1 MTITRLHPD
10 GSDERELRYRLGV
23 EKNRQSGLGAPTPE
37 KPITTPT
44 AIIKKTIE
52 EAQKKNLSV
61 CDYLESLEKISFR
74 YAS

>member
-52 EAQKKNLSV
+52 EARNYPALVVAELIVKRLATAG
-61 CDYLESLEKISFR
+61 YL
-74 YAS
+74 